1 MDYELN
7 LGRENNKKVI
17 LSIMISLLSFS
28 LVACKNADPKSE
40 NSLSVSKLTEREKS
54 ILTNTSEHS
63 FLIDFDVD
71 DTYKKMSVWVEKYE
85 AGKLVEDE
93 MGLMTTGIKD
103 NGTIIFTTSKTPEK
117 QNLSMFNISIQSDDG
132 VSTAT
137 YLEKIEEKDSIVTDS
152 IETINML
159 NKNKL
164 VLASICYSSGHGSMH
179 SLSTDFYNDMDSHIN
194 ELKDYDVV
202 YLLRSEFTK

>member
-1 MDYELN
+1 MGEKII
-7 LGRENNKKVI
+7 KKVF

-28 LVACKNADPKSE
+28 LVACKNAEPKSE
-40 NSLSVSKLTEREKS
+40 TSLSVSKLTEREKS

-137 YLEKIEEKDSIVTDS
+137 YLEKIEEKDSIVTGS

-159 NKNKL
+159 KTNKL
-164 VLASICYSSGHGSMH
+164 VLASICYSSGHEGMH

>member
-1 MDYELN
+1 M
-7 LGRENNKKVI
+7 KKVF

-28 LVACKNADPKSE
+28 LVACKNAEPKSE

-54 ILTNTSEHS
+54 ILMNTSEHS

-137 YLEKIEEKDSIVTDS
+137 YLEKIEEKDSIVTGS

-159 NKNKL
+159 NTNKL
-164 VLASICYSSGHGSMH
+164 VLASICYSSGNESMH